1 MQLKEQNSASRR
13 SESLINA
20 STKIHAS
27 NRDVPDLP
35 NKLSRYDL
43 KKKCL
48 QLKEYTVLQEVKV
61 W

>member
-1 MQLKEQNSASRR
+1 MQLKEQNSVSR

-20 STKIHAS
+20 SMKIHAS
-27 NRDVPDLP
+27 NRVVTDLP